1 MTTEQANYQWAKS
14 LAFEQGAILF
24 GVAEISRIRSHF
36 LLSPEESEA
45 VQFGI
50 SIAVPISPAVLLGI
64 HDGPTLLY
72 KWHYRQANN
81 FLDKIAFLLTTRIIE
96 KGFYAIPIPASQ
108 IVDYQNQRGHL
119 SHREVAVMAGLG
131 WRGKNN
137 LVVHPQWGSAFRLVT
152 ILTNFP
158 LVTDSP
164 MQGGCGACR
173 ACVEKC
179 PASAL
184 GETPEAY
191 RLDLCYALLDR
202 FSKERKLGVHICGIC
217 VKACYFRN
225 KNHL

>member
-1 MTTEQANYQWAKS
+1 MSIENENYQWAKT

-24 GVAEISRIRSHF
+24 GVGDISEIRSAF
-36 LLSPEESEA
+36 LLSPEQIES

-81 FLDKIAFLLTTRIIE
+81 YLDKIAFLLSTRIVE

-108 IVDYQNQRGHL
+108 LVDYANQKGHL
-119 SHREVAVMAGLG
+119 SHRKVAEMAGLG

-137 LVVHPQWGSAFRLVT
+137 LIVHPQWGPAFRLVT
-152 ILTNFP
+152 ILTNLP
-158 LVTDSP
+158 LAVDSLI
-164 MQGGCGACR
+164 QEECGDCR
-173 ACVEKC
+173 VCVEKC

-191 RLDLCYALLDR
+191 RLDLCHALLDR

-217 VKACYFRN
+217 VKACYFRRT
-225 KNHL
+225 KH

>member
-1 MTTEQANYQWAKS
+1 MSIENENYQWAKT

-24 GVAEISRIRSHF
+24 GVADISEIRSAF
-36 LLSPEESEA
+36 LLSPEQIES

-81 FLDKIAFLLTTRIIE
+81 YLDKIAFLLSTRIVE

-108 IVDYQNQRGHL
+108 LVDYANQKGHL
-119 SHREVAVMAGLG
+119 SHRKVAEMAGLG

-137 LVVHPQWGSAFRLVT
+137 LIVHPQWGPAFRLVT
-152 ILTNFP
+152 ILTNLP
-158 LVTDSP
+158 LAVDSP
-164 MQGGCGACR
+164 IQEECGDCR
-173 ACVEKC
+173 VCVEEC

-217 VKACYFRN
+217 VKACYFRRT
-225 KNHL
+225 KH